1 MAPLESLQSKDL
13 AWISDFIMQQ
23 MVIMLRPVMDH
34 LQQTNATVEYAQH
47 AVQRL
52 SVDLSEVRGDLNRT
66 NKYLAILRQGLGAQN
81 EGKCM
86 LQQGL
91 ESTTRVVKR
100 LDKQMDS
107 MLVVMRGLEESVGG
121 VSSEARVSSAKQEE
135 LAKQV
140 AEHSAGIEALRGELD
155 SYSTDANAVKITL
168 QSNEARLDAWQKEV
182 RELRRTQLGVAPMF
196 EEKAARA
203 GPTSSQSCRAANDPW
218 PQKKGFTNAAMDA
231 VGSAAVAGGH
241 TGSVV
246 DPKTRGEPRRASRTG
261 SFHGPAGRQG
271 LLQEEL
277 DFATSASTGA
287 TAGARSKVPLSSGD
301 HRAETSP
308 PSSRT
313 GSANDDTAANAA
325 TAGSRLPLLAKNPV
339 NSRPPEAAY
348 TAAPRLRFTETMA
361 RSSSR
366 GNPP

>member
-1 MAPLESLQSKDL
+1 MAPLEGMQSKDL

-52 SVDLSEVRGDLNRT
+52 SLDLSEVRGDLNRT
-66 NKYLAILRQGLGAQN
+66 NKYLGILRQGLGAQN

-91 ESTTRVVKR
+91 ESTGRVVKR

-135 LAKQV
+135 LTKQV
-140 AEHSAGIEALRGELD
+140 AEHSSGIEALRSELD
-155 SYSTDANAVKITL
+155 TYSSDANAMKISV
-168 QSNEARLDAWQKEV
+168 QSGEAKLDAMQKEV
-182 RELRRTQLGVAPMF
+182 RELRRSQLGVAPMF

-218 PQKKGFTNAAMDA
+218 PQKKGFTSAMDA
-231 VGSAAVAGGH
+231 VGSAVAGGH
-241 TGSVV
+241 TSGADS
-246 DPKTRGEPRRASRTG
+246 KSRAEPRQASRTG
-261 SFHGPAGRQG
+261 SLHGRQG

-277 DFATSASTGA
+277 DFSTSAAAG
-287 TAGARSKVPLSSGD
+287 TAPRSKMAALSSGD
-301 HRAETSP
+301 RSAVERAETSP

-313 GSANDDTAANAA
+313 GSANDD
-325 TAGSRLPLLAKNPV
+325 AGNGARLPLLAKNPV
-339 NSRPPEAAY
+339 ASRPPEAAY
-348 TAAPRLRFTETMA
+348 TTAPRLRFTETMA

-366 GNPP
+366 GNPT